1 MTDDLEIRKKEKERI
16 LSREKAN
23 EKARKALHD
32 TIDINNEQRTK
43 LTLKSVLGG
52 DMLSGQWFRKYIFF
66 IVFCVALTLIFV
78 SNRYAYDNAEIER
91 KHLCDT
97 LEDRNY
103 KLLTAQN
110 LITSTK
116 GTVKEDSA
124 PNVKHT
130 NKPMYSLET
139 GEGDK
144 KEEKED

>member
-1 MTDDLEIRKKEKERI
+1 M
-16 LSREKAN
+16 
-23 EKARKALHD
+23 
-32 TIDINNEQRTK
+32 
-43 LTLKSVLGG
+43 
-52 DMLSGQWFRKYIFF
+52 
-66 IVFCVALTLIFV
+66 LTLIFV